1 MPFKKIIQS
10 VTVAHTGTY
19 SDNDT
24 LFNMVEVQ
32 LPSKS
37 CVLHGGLFIQ
47 NEDTQR
53 LANDEAAIHF
63 FQNTTN
69 TPGTAANAFGLSAA
83 QIKENG
89 YLGGVQISQTARP
102 FVMGVNDVLEMYRL
116 QSLGMADSNSFFRAP
131 FLGNIVLK
139 SNNPGHTIFMVGTI
153 DGVGSTGAFGADVKV
168 RVILGV
174 EY

>member
-10 VTVAHTGTY
+10 VTVSNSATY

-37 CVLHGGLFIQ
+37 CVLHGGHLIQ
-47 NEDTQR
+47 NENSSR
-53 LANDEAAIHF
+53 LSSDEAAIHF
-63 FQNTTN
+63 FQNNTN

-89 YLGGVQISQTARP
+89 YLGGVQISQTSQP
-102 FVMGVNDVLEMYRL
+102 SIMGVNDVLEMYKL
-116 QSLGMADSNSFFRAP
+116 QSLGMPITNDFLRAP
-131 FLGNIVLK
+131 FLGNLVLT

-153 DGVGSTGAFGADVKV
+153 DGVGSAAAYGTDVKV
-168 RVILGV
+168 RVILSV